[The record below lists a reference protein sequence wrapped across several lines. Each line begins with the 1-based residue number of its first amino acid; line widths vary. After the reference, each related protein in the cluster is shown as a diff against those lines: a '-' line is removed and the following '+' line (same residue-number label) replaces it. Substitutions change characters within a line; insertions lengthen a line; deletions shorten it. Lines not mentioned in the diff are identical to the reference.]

1 MLEIPGGVEMHG
13 GTNCILSVYLKVS
26 EQILQTIKLFLCV

>member
-1 MLEIPGGVEMHG
+1 MLEIPGGVEIHR